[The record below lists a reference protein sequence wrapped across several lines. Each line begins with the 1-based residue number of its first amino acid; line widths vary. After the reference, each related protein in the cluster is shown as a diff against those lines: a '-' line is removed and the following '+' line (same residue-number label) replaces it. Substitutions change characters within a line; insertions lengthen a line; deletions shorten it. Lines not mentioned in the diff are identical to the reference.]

1 MISTYHI
8 TEEELTADF
17 LKNIKSLFKNK
28 RLTVTISEEIDT
40 TEYLLASD
48 ANKKH
53 IQKAS
58 SDLQKGKGK
67 KFTVDQLKRFANTK

>member
-8 TEEELTADF
+8 TEKELTEKF

-28 RLTVTISEEIDT
+28 AITLTISEEIDT
-40 TEYLLASD
+40 TDYLLSSP

-53 IQKAS
+53 LLKSIA
-58 SDLQKGKGK
+58 DLKKGKGIVMTTEELK
-67 KFTVDQLKRFANTK
+67 KFASSK

>member
-8 TEEELTADF
+8 NEKELTKEF

-28 RLTVTISEEIDT
+28 AITLTIAEEMDT
-40 TEYLLASD
+40 TEYLLASP

-53 IQKAS
+53 LLKSMA
-58 SDLQKGKGK
+58 DLKKGKGIVMTTDQIK
-67 KFTVDQLKRFANTK
+67 KFASSK

>member
-8 TEEELTADF
+8 NEKELTVEF

-28 RLTVTISEEIDT
+28 SITLTISEEIDT
-40 TEYLLASD
+40 TQYLTTSE

-53 IQKAS
+53 LDRAIG
-58 SDLQKGKGK
+58 DLEKGKGK
-67 KFTVDQLKRFANTK
+67 EMTISQLKKFASDK